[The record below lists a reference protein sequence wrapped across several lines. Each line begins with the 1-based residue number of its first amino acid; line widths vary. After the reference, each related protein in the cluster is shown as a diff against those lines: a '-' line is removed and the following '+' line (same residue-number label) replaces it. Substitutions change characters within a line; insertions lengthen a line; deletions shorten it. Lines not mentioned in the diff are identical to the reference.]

1 MEITFASSVVSGFFA
16 SSVLSLATILVRHAI
31 LVRRYRESIKE
42 QRHHK
47 LHRPPGIWMLN
58 VGRLFASKKINSQLI
73 EPLVADLQFE
83 YFETLSL
90 GQRSIAR
97 SPIITRFL
105 IIVRYYLA
113 FLTVFV
119 IALTG
124 WSGAAAARTL
134 ATMVG
139 GGFMGWQLAGSIGMV
154 VGVIVGATANAYRN
168 RQLEQMYHSE
178 REQHS

>member
-1 MEITFASSVVSGFFA
+1 MEMIFASSVVSGFFA
-16 SSVLSLATILVRHAI
+16 SSVLSLAAILVRHAI
-31 LVRRYRESIKE
+31 LARRYRESIKD

-47 LHRPPGIWMLN
+47 LHRPPGVWMLN
-58 VGRLFASKKINSQLI
+58 VGRLFASKRINSQLI
-73 EPLVADLQFE
+73 VPLVDELQSE
-83 YFETLSL
+83 YLEAWSL
-90 GQRSIAR
+90 GNR
-97 SPIITRFL
+97 PISRFL
-105 IIVRYYLA
+105 IITRYYLA
-113 FLTVFV
+113 FLTVVV

-134 ATMVG
+134 ATVVG

-168 RQLEQMYHSE
+168 RQIEQMYHSE